1 MKRQRFGEGVSDE
14 GRGGRARFGT
24 GRRDERYDE
33 RYDEREGA
41 SRGWDR
47 RRDDDWY
54 RYDERY
60 EDDRYGYGYHDRSP
74 PRAREYRYG
83 EYRDR
88 RDDWNGE
95 PPPPR
100 DNYRG
105 RSPPRYRDDDA
116 YRRGGGRDR
125 YDGYR
130 DRDRGRSLSRERKRS
145 PSRERRRSPQ
155 PPREAPEMS
164 RAQPD
169 QRPMAVDWDCA
180 HCGAFNFARRT
191 ACFQCFSEDDAGKLR
206 RETGRDESS
215 GAAFGQATRV
225 VFLKN
230 IPFDVTEE
238 EIANK
243 VATVLDKSQ
252 IRSIQIPTEK
262 TTGQRKGFAFVDCS
276 SIENATLVK
285 DALNGAT
292 LRDDWSH
299 GALSV
304 NYSFSARSQKQSTVN
319 STATNA
325 ILQAT
330 AASSMTKSAGARD
343 SDYVYDEA
351 TGYYRHKTTG
361 VLYDANTGLFFNAA
375 TKSWYSWNEK
385 TQEYT
390 VVGSDAKSERD
401 AERSAAAERDAAE
414 TKDKR
419 PVVATV
425 SSAPTTTTTT
435 KPPATTDVDDVHAV
449 SLTIPQYRDRAKERR
464 KLHGEN
470 ALDRL
475 AVGADVDAPS
485 AASVVQG
492 RVTGGKIRAQRKK
505 P

>member
-1 MKRQRFGEGVSDE
+1 MV
-14 GRGGRARFGT
+14 AAA
-24 GRRDERYDE
+24 
-33 RYDEREGA
+33 A
-41 SRGWDR
+41 SR
-47 RRDDDWY
+47 
-54 RYDERY
+54 
-60 EDDRYGYGYHDRSP
+60 
-74 PRAREYRYG
+74 
-83 EYRDR
+83 
-88 RDDWNGE
+88 
-95 PPPPR
+95 
-100 DNYRG
+100 
-105 RSPPRYRDDDA
+105 
-116 YRRGGGRDR
+116 
-125 YDGYR
+125 
-130 DRDRGRSLSRERKRS
+130 
-145 PSRERRRSPQ
+145 
-155 PPREAPEMS
+155 APEMS

-169 QRPMAVDWDCA
+169 QRPVAVDWDCA

-206 RETGRDESS
+206 RETGRDASS

-343 SDYVYDEA
+343 SITSTTRRRGIIDTKRPVFCTMQTPVYSL
-351 TGYYRHKTTG
+351 TQRQSRGTRGTRKRRSTP
-361 VLYDANTGLFFNAA
+361 
-375 TKSWYSWNEK
+375 SWAR
-385 TQEYT
+385 T
-390 VVGSDAKSERD
+390 AKSERD

-464 KLHGEN
+464 KLHGEKRRWITRRRRRRRRAERRERRPGQSHGVEKFVRREKNRDSN
-470 ALDRL
+470 ASIVHQSSHL
-475 AVGADVDAPS
+475 VHSSTPPS
-485 AASVVQG
+485 AVESRRRSAVVMRIILARASPAQPPARRACNLAHSHRS
-492 RVTGGKIRAQRKK
+492 RVPARPPPSFPSDGFVRIHSRDGCRSIIGTDQIV
-505 P
+505 

>member
-1 MKRQRFGEGVSDE
+1 
-14 GRGGRARFGT
+14 
-24 GRRDERYDE
+24 
-33 RYDEREGA
+33 
-41 SRGWDR
+41 
-47 RRDDDWY
+47 
-54 RYDERY
+54 
-60 EDDRYGYGYHDRSP
+60 
-74 PRAREYRYG
+74 
-83 EYRDR
+83 
-88 RDDWNGE
+88 
-95 PPPPR
+95 
-100 DNYRG
+100 
-105 RSPPRYRDDDA
+105 
-116 YRRGGGRDR
+116 
-125 YDGYR
+125 
-130 DRDRGRSLSRERKRS
+130 
-145 PSRERRRSPQ
+145 
-155 PPREAPEMS
+155 MS

-169 QRPMAVDWDCA
+169 QRPVAVDWDCA

-330 AASSMTKSAGARD
+330 AASSMTKSARRSRFDSRLTRRRGIIDTKRPVFCTMQTPVYSLTQRQSRGTRGTRKRRSTPSWARTRR
-343 SDYVYDEA
+343 SGP
-351 TGYYRHKTTG
+351 TR
-361 VLYDANTGLFFNAA
+361 
-375 TKSWYSWNEK
+375 
-385 TQEYT
+385 
-390 VVGSDAKSERD
+390 ERVPP
-401 AERSAAAERDAAE
+401 RRDAAE

-449 SLTIPQYRDRAKERR
+449 SLTIPQYRDSEEAAKAAE
-464 KLHGEN
+464 KS

>member
-14 GRGGRARFGT
+14 GRGGRGRFGT
-24 GRRDERYDE
+24 GRRDDGYDGYER
-33 RYDEREGA
+33 A
-41 SRGWDR
+41 PHGWDR
-47 RRDDDWY
+47 RRDDE
-54 RYDERY
+54 RYGYDDRY
-60 EDDRYGYGYHDRSP
+60 EDERYGYGYRDRSP
-74 PRAREYRYG
+74 PRREYYYRG
-83 EYRDR
+83 YRDR
-88 RDDWNGE
+88 RDDWNDE
-95 PPPPR
+95 PPPR
-100 DNYRG
+100 EYYRG
-105 RSPPRYRDDDA
+105 RSPPRYRDEEA
-116 YRRGGGRDR
+116 YHRGGERDR

-130 DRDRGRSLSRERKRS
+130 DRERKRS
-145 PSRERRRSPQ
+145 PSRERRRSP
-155 PPREAPEMS
+155 PPPPCETPATS
-164 RAQPD
+164 RAPPD
-169 QRPMAVDWDCA
+169 PRPAAADWDCA
-180 HCGAFNFARRT
+180 HCGAFNFSRRT

-206 RETGRDESS
+206 RETGRDASS
-215 GAAFGQATRV
+215 GAVHGQATRV

-230 IPFDVTEE
+230 IPLDAMEE

-243 VATVLDKSQ
+243 IGTILDKSQ

-262 TTGQRKGFAFVDCS
+262 TTGRRKGFAFVDCS

-330 AASSMTKSAGARD
+330 AASAMTKSDGARD

-390 VVGSDAKSERD
+390 IVGSNAKSDRDTERN
-401 AERSAAAERDAAE
+401 ANAAE

-435 KPPATTDVDDVHAV
+435 TTKSPATTDVADVHGV

-475 AVGADVDAPS
+475 VAS
-485 AASVVQG
+485 AADGTQSAVQG
-492 RVTGGKIRAQRKK
+492 RVTGGKIRAQRKR

>member
-1 MKRQRFGEGVSDE
+1 
-14 GRGGRARFGT
+14 
-24 GRRDERYDE
+24 
-33 RYDEREGA
+33 
-41 SRGWDR
+41 
-47 RRDDDWY
+47 
-54 RYDERY
+54 
-60 EDDRYGYGYHDRSP
+60 
-74 PRAREYRYG
+74 
-83 EYRDR
+83 
-88 RDDWNGE
+88 
-95 PPPPR
+95 
-100 DNYRG
+100 
-105 RSPPRYRDDDA
+105 
-116 YRRGGGRDR
+116 
-125 YDGYR
+125 
-130 DRDRGRSLSRERKRS
+130 
-145 PSRERRRSPQ
+145 
-155 PPREAPEMS
+155 MS

-169 QRPMAVDWDCA
+169 QRPVAVDWDCA

-262 TTGQRKGFAFVDCS
+262 TTGQCKGFAFVDCS

-425 SSAPTTTTTT
+425 SSAPTTT
-435 KPPATTDVDDVHAV
+435 KPPATTDVDGARRLAHYSTVQR
-449 SLTIPQYRDRAKERR
+449 PRERATKAARRKRVGSTRRRRRRRRAERR
-464 KLHGEN
+464 ERRPGQSHGWKNSCAEKKTVIQT
-470 ALDRL
+470 R
-475 AVGADVDAPS
+475 PS
-485 AASVVQG
+485 SINHH
-492 RVTGGKIRAQRKK
+492 T
-505 P
+505 